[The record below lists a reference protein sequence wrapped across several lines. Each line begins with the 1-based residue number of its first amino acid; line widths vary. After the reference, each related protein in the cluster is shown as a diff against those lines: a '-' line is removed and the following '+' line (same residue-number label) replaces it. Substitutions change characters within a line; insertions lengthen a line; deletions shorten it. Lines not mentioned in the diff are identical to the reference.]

1 MIKGSSPKYY
11 NSVIIQMNL
20 MKSFKK
26 CSHFTHLVLSLFNYL
41 FNLMTISFKLNN
53 MRMSK

>member
-11 NSVIIQMNL
+11 NSGIIQMNL